1 MNISKKLTLSFVGLT
16 SVILIATLVL
26 ARWSFERGFTEF
38 LHAQEMD
45 RLSRIAQ
52 DITTEYLTDV
62 SDITQINRHSLDR
75 LLGKYTQG
83 NVPPRGPR
91 RRGKGSAEGSAE
103 GSAKRPPLLRP
114 GNDKFMPS
122 RIPPPELRGR
132 FETALF
138 GINGELVA
146 GVEYIATYNV
156 VPITF
161 TLDVMHNEE
170 RIGVLT
176 SWNDTEF
183 TSPFASSFARQQMNT
198 SILIGVFCLSLAMA
212 LSYYASQMLLQ
223 PLRAIIHRIST
234 LSKGNYTARLAH
246 QSRDEF
252 DVLANNINHLA
263 DKLEKNKTAKSRW
276 FADISHELRTPLTI
290 LMGELEALK
299 LGIRPLNQDQ
309 IDSLLVETQLLSRLI
324 DDLYQL
330 STSDLGALHYQFNDF
345 NLSEL
350 VMHACEQCTAS
361 AAQSGLVI
369 HPAVCSDIR
378 YNGDAK
384 RIKQLLTNLLNNAI
398 AYTDPQGVI
407 EVQLLSTQTDIT
419 LIVSDSAPSID
430 ISECEHIFE
439 PLYRHDKARTRNT
452 GGAGLGL
459 AICKNIASAH
469 SGTISAEPA
478 LAGGIK
484 ITVVLPISCDTTT
497 TSET

>member
-16 SVILIATLVL
+16 SVILLATLVL

-62 SDITQINRHSLDR
+62 SDISQLNRRSLDR
-75 LLGKYTQG
+75 LLGKHTQG
-83 NVPPRGPR
+83 N
-91 RRGKGSAEGSAE
+91 
-103 GSAKRPPLLRP
+103 
-114 GNDKFMPS
+114 
-122 RIPPPELRGR
+122 IPPPPRPSSGSFMPPRLPPPERGGR

-138 GINGELVA
+138 DINGELLA
-146 GVEYIATYNV
+146 GVEYVAKNNV
-156 VPITF
+156 VPTTF
-161 TLDVMHNEE
+161 TLDVMHNGQ
-170 RIGVLT
+170 RIGMLT

-183 TSPFASSFARQQMNT
+183 TSPFASSFARQQLYT
-198 SILIGVFCLSLAMA
+198 SVLIGVFCLCLAMA

-223 PLRAIIHRIST
+223 PLRAIIHRISS
-234 LSKGNYTARLAH
+234 LSKGDYKARLAH
-246 QSRDEF
+246 HSRDEF
-252 DVLANNINHLA
+252 DELANNINHLA
-263 DKLEKNKTAKSRW
+263 DKLEKTKTAKSRW

-309 IDSLLVETQLLSRLI
+309 VDSLLVETQLLSRLI

-330 STSDLGALHYQFNDF
+330 STSDLGALHYQFNEF

-350 VMHACEQCTAS
+350 VTHAYEKCK
-361 AAQSGLVI
+361 AAAVQAGLVVY
-369 HPAVCSDIR
+369 PKVCSDIR

-398 AYTDPQGVI
+398 AYTDEQGII
-407 EVQLLSTQTDIT
+407 EVQLLSTETHIT

-430 ISECEHIFE
+430 VSQCQQIFE

-459 AICKNIASAH
+459 AICKNIVSAH

-484 ITVVLPISCDTTT
+484 ITVVLPIFSNSTVTSDT
-497 TSET
+497 